1 MLRSRRGQCRLTI
14 AAGLFAAGARALA
27 LDASDVLVYS
37 VGPVR
42 VRPHVTVSGMYDD
55 NIFYQG
61 NKSPAGVSPE
71 DDFITVVSP
80 AVKVQ
85 LGRSLGNHII
95 LSYEMNQSLYARNN
109 AQDHRDHLL
118 SLNTRLQGNR
128 LSLDG
133 NDSVQFLS
141 GILGGSL
148 VQTNTQ
154 NARVDRTTFR
164 DQYRLEYAFSQ
175 KISTYVEGLYDATDY
190 ETGTTLY
197 DENTLRGTAGFAFK
211 ITPKIRLFG
220 EGYYGQSAVDPNRPF
235 NPGDPSS
242 IKGPHLDVLGGF
254 IGASGDFHPKLT
266 GSVKVGYETRSFSNS
281 SADEASPVVDAS
293 LTGKI
298 NDKTTA
304 VLSYSRRSSVSVQ
317 AASQSYASDVVAASL
332 DRMLTSDGKL
342 VARLGGT
349 FQNDEYENVGT
360 YRGRNDKHY
369 RADFALIY
377 NIQLWLSTSISYEF
391 EKYVSNDLSIIDY
404 DVNRVTLRVSV
415 GY

>member
-42 VRPHVTVSGMYDD
+42 VLPHVTVSGTYDD

-61 NKSPAGVSPE
+61 NKSLPGVRVE
-71 DDFITVVSP
+71 DDFITMVSP

-95 LSYEMNQSLYARNN
+95 LSYEMDQSLYARNN

-118 SLNTRLQGNR
+118 SLNTHLQGNR

-154 NARVDRTTFR
+154 NARVDRTVFLDR
-164 DQYRLEYAFSQ
+164 YRLEYGLTQ
-175 KISTYVEGLYDATDY
+175 KISTYIEGSYDATDY
-190 ETGTTLY
+190 QTGTSLY
-197 DENTLRGTAGFAFK
+197 DANTLRGTAGFAFK

-235 NPGDPSS
+235 NPADPTS

-266 GSVKVGYETRSFSNS
+266 GSVQVGYETRSFSNS
-281 SADEASPVVDAS
+281 SADEASPVVEAS
-293 LTGKI
+293 LTGRI

-317 AASQSYASDVVAASL
+317 AASQSFASDVVSAGL
-332 DRMLTSDGKL
+332 DRVLSADGKW
-342 VARLGGT
+342 VARLGGN
-349 FQNDEYENVGT
+349 FENDEYENVGT
-360 YRGRNDKHY
+360 YRGRNDKSY
-369 RADFALIY
+369 RANFALTY
-377 NIQLWLSTSISYEF
+377 NIRLWLSTSVSYEF
-391 EKYVSNDLSIIDY
+391 EKHISNELSIIDY
-404 DVNRVTLRVSV
+404 EVNRVSLRVSV

>member
-1 MLRSRRGQCRLTI
+1 MLRPRRGQCGLTI
-14 AAGLFAAGARALA
+14 AAGIFAAGATVLA

-42 VRPHVTVSGMYDD
+42 VRPHVTLSGMYDD
-55 NIFYQG
+55 NIFYRD
-61 NKSPAGVSPE
+61 NKSPGVRVE

-118 SLNTRLQGNR
+118 SLNTHLQGNR

-133 NDSVQFLS
+133 NDSVQFLA

-154 NARVDRTTFR
+154 NARVDRTVFLDR
-164 DQYRLEYAFSQ
+164 YRLEYGLSQ

-197 DENTLRGTAGFAFK
+197 DENTLRGTVGFAFN
-211 ITPKIRLFG
+211 IAPKIRLFG
-220 EGYYGQSAVDPNRPF
+220 EGYYGQSATDPNRPF
-235 NPGDPSS
+235 STNDVSS

-281 SADEASPVVDAS
+281 SADETSPVVEAS
-293 LTGKI
+293 LTGRI

-317 AASQSYASDVVAASL
+317 AASQSYASDVVTAGL
-332 DRMLTSDGKL
+332 DRVLSSDGKL
-342 VARLGGT
+342 VARLGGN
-349 FQNDEYENVGT
+349 FQNDVYGNIGR
-360 YRGRNDKHY
+360 YAGRNDKSY
-369 RADFALIY
+369 RANVALIY
-377 NIQLWLSTSISYEF
+377 NVQLWLSTSVAYEF
-391 EKYVSNDLSIIDY
+391 EKFVSSASTVIDY
-404 DVNRVTLRVSV
+404 NVNRVIVRVSV